1 MFNKLAFAS
10 ALFFGIAAATPL
22 QSANQAEDE
31 DYAFEATCAFTDTEN
46 QSNRGWIKFRR
57 EPDSEEVAQQ
67 FILTGFEAGEVVAV
81 TFYQSRNEPRQ
92 TWTLQA
98 DASGVAVINQTD
110 GAHYSFSDFDGALFM
125 LDTIMDHLDCW
136 AHVTQKDH
144 RKADK
149 MEELNDR
156 IQDETN
162 DDDSDFEDWEDD
174 IYDDFIDNGGQ
185 DHGNGG
191 H

>member
-1 MFNKLAFAS
+1 MGNKSKLKHQQQKTMFNKLAFAS

-22 QSANQAEDE
+22 QSANHAVPEDE
-31 DYAFEATCAFTDTEN
+31 DYAFEA
-46 QSNRGWIKFRR
+46 
-57 EPDSEEVAQQ
+57 
-67 FILTGFEAGEVVAV
+67 GETVAV

-92 TWTLQA
+92 TWTLSADEQGVVIVNQA
-98 DASGVAVINQTD
+98 D

-144 RKADK
+144 RKADR

-156 IQDETN
+156 TQDETN
-162 DDDSDFEDWEDD
+162 NDDSDFEDWEDD
-174 IYDDFIDNGGQ
+174 IYDDFIDNGGK
-185 DHGNGG
+185 DHGNP
-191 H
+191 

>member
-98 DASGVAVINQTD
+98 DASGVAVIN
-110 GAHYSFSDFDGALFM
+110 
-125 LDTIMDHLDCW
+125 
-136 AHVTQKDH
+136 
-144 RKADK
+144 
-149 MEELNDR
+149 
-156 IQDETN
+156 
-162 DDDSDFEDWEDD
+162 
-174 IYDDFIDNGGQ
+174 
-185 DHGNGG
+185 
-191 H
+191 